1 MTCVAI
7 TYNGI
12 PNLVLGMMGYSKPNF
27 GRVGWDV
34 KNYFFKKNLR
44 DPKPII
50 HKQAMVFFLKKI

>member
-50 HKQAMVFFLKKI
+50 HKQAMVFF

>member
-1 MTCVAI
+1 VTCVAI

-27 GRVGWDV
+27 GRVGGDV
-34 KNYFFKKNLR
+34 KNYFFKKKLR

-50 HKQAMVFFLKKI
+50 HKQAMVFFF

>member
-1 MTCVAI
+1 VTCVAI

-50 HKQAMVFFLKKI
+50 HKQAMVFF